1 MRQLFLLS
9 FDERSDMMV
18 RRTIG
23 LIDGLGYRIHYRT
36 SRTDVY
42 TVIENDI
49 NDVAPTD
56 DGVDLLSDG
65 MGPLQRSLHPL
76 EVRPKQASNPFML
89 SNRDAEL
96 LEHLEEPVTTGDLV
110 LFLCDVHCRE
120 SHVLAFSLSDRVM
133 AKQALSL
140 CLLFRDDRPLRFDS
154 LEELNKDYLRFNV
167 HFNGVVGLS
176 PLVSRGGIY
185 VELANLVRHLAHF
198 SFRPGLVNL
207 DQADLLVTSK
217 GGTVLVMTYGCERP
231 GGNPAA
237 TSAMDALENPL
248 CDVDL
253 TSVRK
258 ALVSIIGNDCLS
270 VEDSLVA
277 SEVLKKRIRN
287 DARIIWGVTV
297 VHDPEQEMEVFLV
310 LATTPMEL
318 LTHWYS
324 RGV

>member
-18 RRTIG
+18 RRTVG
-23 LIDGLGYRIHYRT
+23 LIDGLGYRIHFRT
-36 SRTDVY
+36 TDSESYSVK
-42 TVIENDI
+42 ENDVSEPVHAVP
-49 NDVAPTD
+49 DVGGRQD
-56 DGVDLLSDG
+56 VF
-65 MGPLQRSLHPL
+65 GPLQRTLHPL
-76 EVRPKQASNPFML
+76 EVRPKQATNPLLL
-89 SNRDAEL
+89 SNKDAEL
-96 LEHLEEPVTTGDLV
+96 LDRLEEPITTGDLV
-110 LFLCDVHCRE
+110 LFLCDIYCRE
-120 SHVLAFSLSDRVM
+120 SHILAFALSERVM
-133 AKQALSL
+133 VKQALSL
-140 CLLFRDDRPLRFDS
+140 CLLHRDDVPLRFDS
-154 LEELNKDYLRFNV
+154 LDELNKDYLRFNV
-167 HFNGVVGLS
+167 HFNGVIGLS
-176 PLVSRGGIY
+176 PLVSGGGVY

-217 GGTVLVMTYGCERP
+217 GGTVLVMTYGSERP

-237 TSAMDALENPL
+237 TSAMDALENPI

-258 ALVSIIGNDCLS
+258 ALVCIIGNDDLS
-270 VEDSLVA
+270 IEDSLVA
-277 SEVLKKRIRN
+277 AEVLKKRIRN

-297 VHDPEQEMEVFLV
+297 VPDPEQEMEVFLV

-324 RGV
+324 KGV

>member
-23 LIDGLGYRIHYRT
+23 LIDGLGYRIRFRT
-36 SRTDVY
+36 SGSDRY
-42 TVIENDI
+42 TLIENDMEVVPPAEAGTEVRPEGI
-49 NDVAPTD
+49 
-56 DGVDLLSDG
+56 
-65 MGPLQRSLHPL
+65 GPLQRSLHPL
-76 EVRPKQASNPFML
+76 EVRPKQAINPMML
-89 SNRDAEL
+89 SNSDAEL

-110 LFLCDVHCRE
+110 LFLCDVFSRE
-120 SHVLAFSLSDRVM
+120 SHVLAFTLSERAM

-140 CLLFRDDRPLRFDS
+140 CLLHRDDVPLRFDS
-154 LEELNKDYLRFNV
+154 LDELNKDYLRFNV

-176 PLVSRGGIY
+176 PLVSGGGVY

-217 GGTVLVMTYGCERP
+217 GGTVLVMTYGSERP

-258 ALVSIIGNDCLS
+258 ALVSIIGNDSLS

-277 SEVLKKRIRN
+277 AEVLKKRIRN

-297 VHDPEQEMEVFLV
+297 VPDPEQEMEVFLV

>member
-1 MRQLFLLS
+1 MRQLFVIS
-9 FDERSDMMV
+9 FDPRSDMILKRV
-18 RRTIG
+18 IG
-23 LIDGLGYRIHYRT
+23 LIDGLGYRILYRG
-36 SRTDVY
+36 SNSDDY
-42 TVIENDI
+42 SVIEGD
-49 NDVAPTD
+49 APEV
-56 DGVDLLSDG
+56 GGPVGEMPVSVEG
-65 MGPLQRSLHPL
+65 SGPLLRPLHPL
-76 EVRPKQASNPFML
+76 EVRPRQATNPMMISNK
-89 SNRDAEL
+89 DAEL
-96 LEHLEEPVTTGDLV
+96 LERLEEPISSGDLV
-110 LFLCDVHCRE
+110 LFLCDVYHRE
-120 SHVLAFSLSDRVM
+120 SHVLDFDLSERAM
-133 AKQALSL
+133 ARQALSL
-140 CLLFRDDRPLRFDS
+140 CLLHRDDGPIRFDS

-176 PLVSRGGIY
+176 PLVASGGVF

-217 GGTVLVMTYGCERP
+217 GGTVLVMTYGSEQP

-258 ALVSIIGNDCLS
+258 ALVSIIGNDELT

-277 SEVLKKRIRN
+277 AEVLKKRIRK

-297 VHDPEQEMEVFLV
+297 VHDPDQELEVFLV

-324 RGV
+324 LGV